1 MTTELRVT
9 LPGPEGSADARRSLG
24 VLERFLVLLGQLED
38 VVLQKDSPNDRTAWG
53 ITDVRLGSLV
63 TTLAP
68 NRLASG
74 ASASI
79 MNEVAGAAVAGLA
92 QAEEQEGLP
101 TGWTLKVANA
111 AVELAKPLG
120 LLASDGLMVELL
132 QEGSPTRVIHV
143 TRQVAENL
151 SAAMKVRRQSIG
163 SIIGTLDAITL
174 HGQRRAG
181 LWHERTKRRIEV
193 TFTAAQMDQVRA
205 ALGQR
210 VEVSGRLIRAI
221 DDELLSIKMRTLEV
235 LPGTPATDLIGLD
248 SGFING
254 ADPVD
259 YVREIRGAS

>member
-24 VLERFLVLLGQLED
+24 VLERFLALLGQLED
-38 VVLQKDSPNDRTAWG
+38 AVLQKDSPNDRTAWG

-74 ASASI
+74 ASAI
-79 MNEVAGAAVAGLA
+79 TMKEVAGTAVTGLA
-92 QAEEQEGLP
+92 EAEQHEGLP
-101 TGWTLKVANA
+101 AGWTLKVANA

-120 LLASDGLMVELL
+120 LLAADGLMVELL
-132 QEGSPTRVIHV
+132 QEGSPARVIHV

-151 SAAMKVRRQSIG
+151 STALRVRRQSIG
-163 SIIGTLDAITL
+163 SVIGTLDAITL

-181 LWHERTKRRIEV
+181 LWHERTNRRIEV
-193 TFTAAQMDQVRA
+193 TFTATQMDQVRA

-221 DDELLSIKMRTLEV
+221 DDELLSVKLRDLEI
-235 LPGTPATDLIGLD
+235 LPSSPATDLIGLD
-248 SGFING
+248 PGFTNG